1 MKNQTLSQEF
11 LYMQKL
17 AGIITESEYVELT
30 SINELSFSSISSGIK
45 NFFSKFK
52 ITPEVENLIYQAA
65 VKRAQ
70 TMTPD
75 QIEAFEN
82 EFDSEKTIVNK
93 VNKII
98 NPSNTGPEEPIIPQG
113 SKESLTEG
121 PIKDKINSL
130 LNKLNIADPLLSS
143 VFSTLPMLILAIF
156 KVSPNIIVSL
166 WAISHVVSLFLIAL
180 YRQIKEN
187 KAKLGR
193 NR

>member
-1 MKNQTLSQEF
+1 
-11 LYMQKL
+11 MQKL

-30 SINELSFSSISSGIK
+30 SINELSFSSISSEIK

-70 TMTPD
+70 AMTPD